1 MEMEYKPRKS
11 WGSWYGLIVGGIVFA
26 VCLWG
31 INFSLGE
38 EDQVLKLMLL
48 VPAYLFLMVYIGF
61 VASAFTLKYETN
73 EKGLTIKAGPR
84 RFTIPYEQINELINV
99 KGRFNI
105 FSIIGANW
113 PGLKLGLFTVRGV
126 GPIRLYAS
134 QTAEGFLFIK
144 SEPGFI
150 GITPADDVY
159 EDLLKILE
167 EKTGKEAQVFSI
179 DSIPSD
185 EQGENVREDTFY
197 KLLLRINLF
206 MLLAYSLYLALVFP
220 GSGAP
225 RFIVLLLVLA
235 LALFFFNIGNA
246 ERLYQFSTTGGYV
259 LLSIGILVTGIFFIL
274 TLGELSL

>member
-1 MEMEYKPRKS
+1 MEYKPRKS

-105 FSIIGANW
+105 FSIIG
-113 PGLKLGLFTVRGV
+113 
-126 GPIRLYAS
+126 
-134 QTAEGFLFIK
+134 
-144 SEPGFI
+144 
-150 GITPADDVY
+150 
-159 EDLLKILE
+159 
-167 EKTGKEAQVFSI
+167 
-179 DSIPSD
+179 
-185 EQGENVREDTFY
+185 
-197 KLLLRINLF
+197 
-206 MLLAYSLYLALVFP
+206 
-220 GSGAP
+220 
-225 RFIVLLLVLA
+225 
-235 LALFFFNIGNA
+235 
-246 ERLYQFSTTGGYV
+246 
-259 LLSIGILVTGIFFIL
+259 VTGLVETRFVYR
-274 TLGELSL
+274 